1 MLGLLGEVALALT
14 ISIIFFIGG
23 WFVCTKVRRRKIG
36 DVQDTARSII
46 DEARKDAEA
55 LKQTAT
61 LEARDQWRREREP
74 LEREIE
80 SSKRSLRDLEGKL
93 LEREHQ
99 LDRKVDLLDGKERQV
114 GKTESELE
122 KRAEEIETEE
132 SRVDT
137 MVRQHQQR
145 LESLAGM
152 SRDEAR
158 RRLIERQEDR
168 ARQLAARKVKEIKDE
183 AIANANREAKEII
196 ARSIQRFAGE
206 LSVENSVSAVN
217 IPTDEMKGR
226 IIGRDGRN
234 IRSFEMITGVEV
246 IVDDTPGLVMLSGF
260 DPLRRNIAKNT
271 LEKLIQD
278 GRIHP
283 GRIEEVHEKAREDVE
298 EQIRES
304 GSKAAFDLG
313 IHDLAEPILDV
324 LGKLQYHS
332 SYGQNL
338 LAHSQEVS
346 VLAGMMAEAL
356 ELDVP
361 LARRTG
367 LLHDIGKALSLEV
380 GGDPIQSGAALGRKC
395 GESPE
400 VVSVIETHATDTPF
414 RSAISV
420 LVAAANEIS
429 VDRPGAS
436 NEKIE
441 QYTKR
446 LRAIEEIAAAQP
458 GVDHAFALQNGR
470 EIRVLVN
477 SEKVDDAY
485 ADQLADDIVDRLE
498 QELEQPGQMKVCVI
512 REVRAVH
519 YAR

>member
-1 MLGLLGEVALALT
+1 MLSLLGEIGLAL
-14 ISIIFFIGG
+14 IMSIICFVGG
-23 WFVCTKVRRRKIG
+23 WFVCTKLRRRKVG
-36 DVQDTARSII
+36 DAQETGRSII
-46 DEARKDAEA
+46 VEAEKEAEA

-61 LEARDQWRREREP
+61 LEARDHWRREREP

-80 SSKRSLRDLEGKL
+80 SSKRSVRELEGKL

-99 LDRKVDLLDGKERQV
+99 LDRKVDLLEGKERQLTKAE
-114 GKTESELE
+114 GELE
-122 KRAEEIETEE
+122 KRAEKIQSGE

-137 MVRQHQQR
+137 MIHQQQQR

-158 RRLIERQEDR
+158 HSLIERQEER

-196 ARSIQRFAGE
+196 TRSIQRFAGE
-206 LSVENSVSAVN
+206 LSVENGVSAIS

-234 IRSFEMITGVEV
+234 IRSFEMVTGVEV

-260 DPLRRNIAKNT
+260 DPLRRSIAKNT

-283 GRIEEVHEKAREDVE
+283 GRIEELYEKAREDAE

-304 GSKAAFDLG
+304 GSKAAFEVG
-313 IHDLAEPILDV
+313 IHDLAEPLLDV
-324 LGKLQYHS
+324 LGKLQFHS

-338 LAHSQEVS
+338 LIHSQEVS
-346 VLAGMMAEAL
+346 ALAGMMAEAL
-356 ELDVP
+356 ELDFA
-361 LARRTG
+361 LARRAG
-367 LLHDIGKALSLEV
+367 LLHDIGKVLGQEV
-380 GGDPIQSGAALGRKC
+380 GGDPVQTGAALARKC
-395 GESPE
+395 GENAD
-400 VVSVIETHATDTPF
+400 VIHVIESHATDTPF

-429 VDRPGAS
+429 VNRPGAR
-436 NEKIE
+436 NEKME

-446 LRAIEEIAAAQP
+446 LRAVEEIAGAQP
-458 GVDHAFALQNGR
+458 GVENAFALQNGR

-477 SEKVDDAY
+477 SGKVDDAY
-485 ADQLADDIVDRLE
+485 ADQLADDIVDKLE
-498 QELEQPGQMKVCVI
+498 EELEQPGQMKVCVI

>member
-1 MLGLLGEVALALT
+1 MLGLLGEIALVLT
-14 ISIIFFIGG
+14 ISIIFFVGG
-23 WFVCTKVRRRKIG
+23 WFVCTRVRRRKIG
-36 DVQDTARSII
+36 DAQDTARGLI
-46 DEARKDAEA
+46 DEARRDAEA

-99 LDRKVDLLDGKERQV
+99 LDRKVDLLDGKERQLT
-114 GKTESELE
+114 KTEAEQE
-122 KRAEEIETEE
+122 KRGQEIQAEE
-132 SRVDT
+132 SRVDV
-137 MVRQHQQR
+137 MVRQQQQR

-168 ARQLAARKVKEIKDE
+168 ARQLAARKVKEIKDK

-196 ARSIQRFAGE
+196 TRSIQRFAGE

-217 IPTDEMKGR
+217 IPADEMKGR

-283 GRIEEVHEKAREDVE
+283 GRIEEVYDKAREDVE

-324 LGKLQYHS
+324 LGKLQFHS

-338 LAHSQEVS
+338 LSHSQEVS
-346 VLAGMMAEAL
+346 VLAGMMAESL

-361 LARRTG
+361 LN
-367 LLHDIGKALSLEV
+367 I
-380 GGDPIQSGAALGRKC
+380 
-395 GESPE
+395 
-400 VVSVIETHATDTPF
+400 
-414 RSAISV
+414 
-420 LVAAANEIS
+420 
-429 VDRPGAS
+429 
-436 NEKIE
+436 
-441 QYTKR
+441 
-446 LRAIEEIAAAQP
+446 
-458 GVDHAFALQNGR
+458 
-470 EIRVLVN
+470 N
-477 SEKVDDAY
+477 SES
-485 ADQLADDIVDRLE
+485 R
-498 QELEQPGQMKVCVI
+498 
-512 REVRAVH
+512 
-519 YAR
+519 

>member
-36 DVQDTARSII
+36 DAQDTARSII
-46 DEARKDAEA
+46 GEARKDAEA
-55 LKQTAT
+55 LKKTAT

-74 LEREIE
+74 LDREIE

-99 LDRKVDLLDGKERQV
+99 LDRKVDLLEGKERQLT
-114 GKTESELE
+114 KTETEME
-122 KRAEEIETEE
+122 KRADEIQAEE
-132 SRVDT
+132 SCVEV
-137 MVRQHQQR
+137 MVQQQQQR

-246 IVDDTPGLVMLSGF
+246 IVDDTPGLVTLSGF
-260 DPLRRNIAKNT
+260 DPLRRNIAKHT

-283 GRIEEVHEKAREDVE
+283 GRIEEVYEKAREDVE
-298 EQIRES
+298 EQIHES

-313 IHDLAEPILDV
+313 IHDLAEQILDV
-324 LGKLQYHS
+324 LGKLQFHS

-338 LAHSQEVS
+338 LVHSQEVA

-361 LARRTG
+361 LARRAG
-367 LLHDIGKALSLEV
+367 LLHDIGKGLSLEV
-380 GGDPIQSGAALGRKC
+380 GGDPIQSGAALTRKY
-395 GESPE
+395 GESSQ

-429 VDRPGAS
+429 VDRPGAC
-436 NEKIE
+436 NEKLE

-446 LRAIEEIAAAQP
+446 LRAVEEIAGAQP
-458 GVDHAFALQNGR
+458 GVENAFALQNGR

-477 SEKVDDAY
+477 SEQVDDAY
-485 ADQLADDIVDRLE
+485 ADQLADDIVERLE
-498 QELEQPGQMKVCVI
+498 EELEQPGQMKVCVI